1 MKTLKNILA
10 VAIVA
15 IAIISCK
22 NETQPEVKTIDTSP
36 AIAKT
41 EKVLNPDATYIKSEF
56 TIEGMTCEIGCART
70 IQKKI
75 AKMDGV
81 KSAKVDFESKLAM
94 VEYDEAMVNHESL
107 ENTVSK
113 TADIYKVTD
122 IKTVMSFSAKKDCAE
137 DCTKDCCKNK
147 TEAEKKTCAEDCDKA
162 CCKEE
167 KAKS

>member
-22 NETQPEVKTIDTSP
+22 NETQPEVKTIDIKAT
-36 AIAKT
+36 IAKT

-81 KSAKVDFESKLAM
+81 KSAKVDFERKLAM
-94 VEYDEAMVNHESL
+94 VEYDEAVVNHESL

-147 TEAEKKTCAEDCDKA
+147 TEAEKKTCAEDCKKA

-167 KAKS
+167 KAES